1 MMTTYIIIGLLVI
14 AVAIAVYV
22 KRKSVKKV
30 PQGIQVFDQNGSIS
44 LEVTD
49 RLTQVVQIV
58 DTYDL
63 TGSVYI
69 PTTGDQKVWAIYE
82 MLSGGTSTS
91 GLGVVLTINGNTV
104 YWEQDRSGSGKGGTP
119 PNPSHIRI
127 ICGVV

>member
-1 MMTTYIIIGLLVI
+1 MAWYIIIGLLVI

-44 LEVTD
+44 LDVTD

-58 DTYDL
+58 DTYSL

-82 MLSGGTSTS
+82 MLSGGKSTS
-91 GLGVVLTINGNTV
+91 GLGVVLTVDGNTV
-104 YWEQDRSGSGKGGTP
+104 YWEQDRSGSGQGGTP

-127 ICGVV
+127 VCGVV

>member
-1 MMTTYIIIGLLVI
+1 MTTYIIIGLLVI

-30 PQGIQVFDQNGSIS
+30 PQGLQVFDQNGSIS
-44 LEVTD
+44 LDVTD

-58 DTYDL
+58 DTYSL

-82 MLSGGTSTS
+82 MLSGGTINS
-91 GLGVVLTINGNTV
+91 GLGVVLTISGNTV
-104 YWEQDRSGSGKGGTP
+104 YWEQDRSGSGLGGTP
-119 PNPSHIRI
+119 QNPSHIRI